1 MRISKQS
8 DFQDFSI
15 RTIDATQTNLA
26 TVNIP
31 NNSGKYIR
39 AAVKGVLSDGT
50 KMVDADLIRG
60 YKNASGSVSALS
72 DFPTSSHWESD
83 DAAYSIDFVI
93 SGTSVIIKVTGKAGE
108 TINWHCRVYTL

>member
-8 DFQDFSI
+8 DFQDFSV
-15 RTIDATQTNLA
+15 RTTDATQTNLA

-39 AAVKGVLSDGT
+39 AAIKGVLSDGT

-60 YKNASGSVSALS
+60 YKNASGTVSAMGS
-72 DFPTSSHWESD
+72 TTSNHWESD
-83 DAAYSIDFVI
+83 DGAYAIDFVI

-108 TINWHCRVYTL
+108 TINWYCRVYTL